1 MSSDT
6 KEIVDIC
13 ESLSSDKRSAVADF
27 ARFLL
32 SRGDDERWEQLLSDP
47 KRRPKLDAF
56 VRESAEENDESM
68 DQNRL

>member
-13 ESLSSDKRSAVADF
+13 ESLSAEKRTAVAEF

-32 SRGDDERWEQLLSDP
+32 SRADDERWEQIVSDP
-47 KRRPKLDAF
+47 RARPKLEAF
-56 VRESAEENDESM
+56 VRESADESDEPM
-68 DQNRL
+68 DLNRL

>member
-13 ESLSSDKRSAVADF
+13 EALSSDKRSAVADF

-32 SRGDDERWEQLLSDP
+32 SRAADERWEQLISDP
-47 KRRPKLDAF
+47 KRRQRLEAF
-56 VRESAEENDESM
+56 VRESAEEPDEPM